1 MYKVEI
7 PADRLQEAAIQR
19 RRRLDEERKKIIF
32 NPRVRIMGVRQFSF
46 RIGINLIVLQVDLK
60 SLDEQITTKKEIQSL
75 EKARDSAFGRTSC
88 PPFYDDN

>member
-32 NPRVRIMGVRQFSF
+32 NPRVRIMGVRDFHSA
-46 RIGINLIVLQVDLK
+46 
-60 SLDEQITTKKEIQSL
+60 EQSIS
-75 EKARDSAFGRTSC
+75 
-88 PPFYDDN
+88 